1 MDKEFSIEPKRTL
14 ENASSLEKM
23 SKEIKVLAEQ
33 INDCRRGLKGSSR
46 SYASVNQKLNELYQ
60 KVLREASQMNS
71 FQEALESIVQLYTDC
86 EERICDEGAKV
97 GADKPQLSADA
108 KGTDKRGFWKQ
119 LWDFIFGE
127 DKDKAYTATTDEQQ
141 QAADQEMQK
150 RINELL
156 ASDTYSE
163 EAWKNAT
170 PEERQE
176 LLKNYMNEIEGV
188 LGINV
193 KDEVNFFYEK
203 PKDGMITNGY
213 YTDSKNRVSINSY
226 IIDTY
231 TPEKSYFLFTTI
243 THEMRHAYQHAA
255 VDHPT
260 DYQVDKDTINSWKD
274 NFKNYI
280 SSDDGY
286 ENYRNQPVE
295 SDAREFAGQ
304 K

>member
-1 MDKEFSIEPKRTL
+1 MDKGFSIDPKKTL
-14 ENASSLEKM
+14 ENASSLGEM
-23 SKEIKVLAEQ
+23 SKEIKMLAEH
-33 INDCRRGLKGSSR
+33 INDCRRGMAGSSR
-46 SYASVNQKLNELYQ
+46 SYTSVNQKLNELYQ
-60 KVLREASQMNS
+60 EGLREASQMKS

-86 EERICDEGAKV
+86 EERICGEGAKV
-97 GADKPQLSADA
+97 GADKSQTSTDTE
-108 KGTDKRGFWKQ
+108 GTDKRGFWEK

-127 DKDKAYTATTDEQQ
+127 DKNKSYTATTDEQQ

-170 PEERQE
+170 TEERQE
-176 LLKNYMNEIEGV
+176 LLQNYMNEIEGV

-193 KDEVNFFYEK
+193 KDEINFFNEK
-203 PKDGMITNGY
+203 PNDGLITNGY

-231 TPEKSYFLFTTI
+231 TPENSYFLFTTI

-255 VDHPT
+255 VDNPT
-260 DYQVDKDTINSWKD
+260 DYQVDKDTIDSWED

-295 SDAREFAGQ
+295 SDARGFAGQ